1 MNKFHKSKFKPK
13 NPHKYVGDVNNII
26 ARSSWESDFLRYLD
40 LNESV
45 IQYASEEISIPYL
58 NPLDGRV
65 HKYYPDMLVKMI
77 DKSGNQVVKLIEIK
91 PYKQTKMPV
100 VPKRKTKRYD
110 EECVTYI
117 INQAKWEAAE
127 KFCQDK
133 NWQFHKLTENELYR
147 K

>member
-1 MNKFHKSKFKPK
+1 
-13 NPHKYVGDVNNII
+13 
-26 ARSSWESDFLRYLD
+26 
-40 LNESV
+40 
-45 IQYASEEISIPYL
+45 
-58 NPLDGRV
+58 
-65 HKYYPDMLVKMI
+65 MLVKMI

-100 VPKRKTKRYD
+100 APKRKTKRYD

-133 NWQFHKLTENELYR
+133 NWQFHKLTEKELYR